1 MAPAPR
7 CPPPCGYQH
16 ATLDFLPFCCR
27 WVAAVSGRGPPAGPR
42 TARAGVGGGAWRL
55 TDVLPPSAPASHA
68 RAGGEAL
75 SRAAPARRRRAPRAP
90 PRRRAGVVYTPTA
103 AATASLPCPRFF
115 FVLFCAWPGGVGTD
129 RPTRPPVRGPSPC
142 WWCGQR
148 PRRVVRATAVTPLD
162 DCRRHP
168 ARPLV
173 RAGRWPPPSNRRP
186 LPPRDA
192 PLPRRAVRLPVG
204 DRLSSSRASATVP
217 PAPRTSSPR
226 AVRCCD
232 LVCLSDL

>member
-1 MAPAPR
+1 MAPHAQTRRVPPLPPSPTPPHRPQPKRPRPLVGVVTGTCGRRGRRPPHPPPRPLAPR
-7 CPPPCGYQH
+7 CCRHGRPPLPPP
-16 ATLDFLPFCCR
+16 
-27 WVAAVSGRGPPAGPR
+27 VSSSCQPPPAGP
-42 TARAGVGGGAWRL
+42 
-55 TDVLPPSAPASHA
+55 H
-68 RAGGEAL
+68 
-75 SRAAPARRRRAPRAP
+75 PRAP

-103 AATASLPCPRFF
+103 AATASRPCPRFF

-129 RPTRPPVRGPSPC
+129 RPTRPPGRGPSPC